1 MTKLNDSSMNVTHA
15 KHSLHGL
22 NHRRHGL
29 NIRPLDPFGYL
40 FFELFFIAVNAMYIW
55 MCVAF
60 IAFAW
65 ENLCH
70 VITQFMNLTCFS
82 YIFFCFFW
90 YCKRYKS
97 CWAFMQ
103 TVTMVPM
110 NNDISFNM
118 IWTPYISQ
126 NETQYKLTLEK
137 VTPTNSMY
145 VPHESCMLPF
155 SNWFAQLNDT
165 TETLQKR
172 SNFVHLMQLMRKI
185 NSRTRETENK
195 YNKKQ

>member
-82 YIFFCFFW
+82 YISSFFW

-118 IWTPYISQ
+118 IWTPYIYPKMKRNINWPLKKWRRRIQCTCHMNLVCYRS
-126 NETQYKLTLEK
+126 LTDLH
-137 VTPTNSMY
+137 S
-145 VPHESCMLPF
+145 S
-155 SNWFAQLNDT
+155 T
-165 TETLQKR
+165 T
-172 SNFVHLMQLMRKI
+172 
-185 NSRTRETENK
+185 
-195 YNKKQ
+195 

>member
-1 MTKLNDSSMNVTHA
+1 MNVTHA

-82 YIFFCFFW
+82 YISSFFGIASGTNLVGLL
-90 YCKRYKS
+90 CKQS
-97 CWAFMQ
+97 QWFQ
-103 TVTMVPM
+103 W
-110 NNDISFNM
+110 IM
-118 IWTPYISQ
+118 IFHSTRFGHRIYISQ

-155 SNWFAQLNDT
+155 SHWFAQLNDI

-185 NSRTRETENK
+185 NSRTREKENK